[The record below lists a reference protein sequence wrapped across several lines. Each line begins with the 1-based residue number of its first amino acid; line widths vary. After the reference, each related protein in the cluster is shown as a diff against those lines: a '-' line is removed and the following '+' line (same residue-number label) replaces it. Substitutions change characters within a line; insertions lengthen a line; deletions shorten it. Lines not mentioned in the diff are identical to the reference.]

1 MMKGRH
7 TTNNYDHYHRLCI
20 LCTSFFLGILR
31 SFLRNDALQWGLENN
46 VNLDDFDL
54 ENFLATVTCPE
65 SITDALNDLSIIEA
79 EEMEN

>member
-1 MMKGRH
+1 MH
-7 TTNNYDHYHRLCI
+7 I
-20 LCTSFFLGILR
+20 FFSGILR
-31 SFLRNDALQWGLENN
+31 NFLRNDALQWGLENN

-54 ENFLATVTCPE
+54 ENFLATATSPE

>member
-1 MMKGRH
+1 MH
-7 TTNNYDHYHRLCI
+7 I
-20 LCTSFFLGILR
+20 FFSGILR
-31 SFLRNDALQWGLENN
+31 NFLRNDALQWGLENN

-54 ENFLATVTCPE
+54 ENFLATVTSPE